1 MVGNTVGKK
10 NTPFVYVTEWGVQPI
25 YLQLDTLYTH
35 RLPEDGMRAR
45 PKARLVTQVRH
56 DGSTAQVTNCAPSP
70 QPRSPTINYIL
81 STMPTIDQSALERLR
96 GALSS
101 DASVNLPGDPEYT
114 NKRWARNAEKTAAI
128 VACPATAQDVSQTIT
143 FAQGKPPYDTQ
154 SKLDLAVKVSTDG
167 GGHAPSGASSSEGGL
182 VIDLNPKM
190 NNVRVDPE
198 AKLAYVQ
205 GGALWADVDN
215 APTNNDVV
223 YAGLASVSGVVS
235 HTGVGGLILGG
246 GFGWLCSQYG
256 LVIDNLVQV
265 TIVTSLGNILTASD
279 SENPDLFWAIRG
291 GGGNFGVVTEF
302 VLKLHEQRSELWGG
316 ERTPTENAHLL
327 FTRAP
332 NGQPVVGIQLVYN
345 GDAETGAKKFER
357 FVNLGPIA
365 TNLQSI
371 REPPLIMNSS
381 ISTTSNPMISIA
393 YLELNRMQ
401 DSSKQHGSYRMFQGN
416 VVPSI
421 PTGLPLELISGLFNL
436 WLELITEHPAAS
448 PSVFLLELYHP
459 GVYSSVPKDA
469 TAYAHRTPV
478 GVTAYNIGYL
488 MNWTDPAWTDRSIPT
503 VLALDKEFVKLRNTQ
518 FSPELVGEG
527 SYLNYQDAESQ
538 KGGSS
543 RRFGSH
549 FPRLVEIKC
558 QYDPEN
564 LFGKWF
570 ALPTKA

>member
-1 MVGNTVGKK
+1 M
-10 NTPFVYVTEWGVQPI
+10 
-25 YLQLDTLYTH
+25 
-35 RLPEDGMRAR
+35 
-45 PKARLVTQVRH
+45 
-56 DGSTAQVTNCAPSP
+56 PS
-70 QPRSPTINYIL
+70 
-81 STMPTIDQSALERLR
+81 IDQSALERLR
-96 GALSS
+96 GVLSS
-101 DASVNLPGDPEYT
+101 NALVNLPGDPEYT

-128 VACPATAQDVSQTIT
+128 VAYPATAQDVAQIIT
-143 FAQGKPPYDTQ
+143 FAQGKSPYETQ
-154 SKLDLAVKVSTDG
+154 SKLDLAVKG

-215 APTNNDVV
+215 ATFPH
-223 YAGLASVSGVVS
+223 GLASVSGVVS
-235 HTGVGGLILGG
+235 HTGVGK
-246 GFGWLCSQYG
+246 
-256 LVIDNLVQV
+256 
-265 TIVTSLGNILTASD
+265 ILTASD
-279 SENPDLFWAIRG
+279 SENPDLFWAVRG

-302 VLKLHEQRSELWGG
+302 VLKLHEQRAELWGG
-316 ERTPTENAHLL
+316 ILMYPPTMLEKLIPEINSWLSERTPTENAHLL

-332 NGQPVVGIQLVYN
+332 TGQPVVGIQLVYN
-345 GDAETGAKKFER
+345 GDAEAGAKKFER
-357 FVNLGPIA
+357 FVNLGPIDPFA
-365 TNLQSI
+365 
-371 REPPLIMNSS
+371 
-381 ISTTSNPMISIA
+381 
-393 YLELNRMQ
+393 
-401 DSSKQHGSYRMFQGN
+401 QHGSYRMFQGN

-436 WLELITEHPAAS
+436 WLGLITEHPAAS
-448 PSVFLLELYHP
+448 PSVFVLELYHP

-469 TAYAHRTPV
+469 TAYAHRTP
-478 GVTAYNIGYL
+478 TYNIGYL
-488 MNWTDPAWTDRSIPT
+488 MEWTDPAWTDQSIPT
-503 VLALDKEFVKLRNTQ
+503 VLALDKEFVKLRNTH

-543 RRFGSH
+543 GRFGSH
-549 FPRLVEIKC
+549 FPRLVEIKH

>member
-1 MVGNTVGKK
+1 MLVEPRMPLPSQWTDMNA
-10 NTPFVYVTEWGVQPI
+10 TPIHSQPAA
-25 YLQLDTLYTH
+25 LCTR
-35 RLPEDGMRAR
+35 RLSENGMRAR
-45 PKARLVTQVRH
+45 PKARLITQVRH
-56 DGSTAQVTNCAPSP
+56 DGSTARVLKKEPRSLVNAYKCLEVTNCGPSR
-70 QPRSPTINYIL
+70 QPNSPTINYTSL
-81 STMPTIDQSALERLR
+81 AMPSIDQSALERLR
-96 GALSS
+96 GVLSS
-101 DASVNLPGDPEYT
+101 NALVNLPGDPEYT

-128 VACPATAQDVSQTIT
+128 VAYPATAQDVAQIIT
-143 FAQGKPPYDTQ
+143 FAQGKSPYDTQ
-154 SKLDLAVKVSTDG
+154 SKLDLAVKG

-215 APTNNDVV
+215 ATFPH
-223 YAGLASVSGVVS
+223 GLASVSGVVS
-235 HTGVGGLILGG
+235 HTGVG

-265 TIVTSLGNILTASD
+265 TIVTSLGKILTASD
-279 SENPDLFWAIRG
+279 SENPDLFWAVRG

-302 VLKLHEQRSELWGG
+302 VLNLHEQRAELWGG
-316 ERTPTENAHLL
+316 ILMYPPTMLEKLIPEINSWLSERTPTENAHLL

-332 NGQPVVGIQLVYN
+332 TGQPVVGIQLVYN
-345 GDAETGAKKFER
+345 GDAEAGAKKFER
-357 FVNLGPIA
+357 FVNLGPIV

-371 REPPLIMNSS
+371 P
-381 ISTTSNPMISIA
+381 
-393 YLELNRMQ
+393 YLELNRPV
-401 DSSKQHGSYRMFQGN
+401 RTTWF
-416 VVPSI
+416 
-421 PTGLPLELISGLFNL
+421 LPGLFNL
-436 WLELITEHPAAS
+436 WLGLITEHPAAS
-448 PSVFLLELYHP
+448 PSVFVLELYHP

-469 TAYAHRTPV
+469 TAYAHRTP
-478 GVTAYNIGYL
+478 TYNIGYL
-488 MNWTDPAWTDRSIPT
+488 MEWTDPAWTDQSIPT
-503 VLALDKEFVKLRNTQ
+503 VLALDKEFVKLRNTH

-549 FPRLVEIKC
+549 FPRLVEIKH